1 MSEFD
6 CPDLVVLKHL
16 KWSVENLIARN
27 PKLFTTK
34 EKIWRQNHMLI
45 IDKRIRQLEDAQS
58 LEA

>member
-6 CPDLVVLKHL
+6 SPDLVVLKHL

-27 PKLFTTK
+27 PELFETK
-34 EKIWRQNHMLI
+34 ERIWRQNHMLI
-45 IDKRIRQLEDAQS
+45 IDKRIQQLEDGQT